1 MVVGFLSW
9 DGAVSEAFLG
19 EQAPRSHRRGYHPL
33 GPEVWLHLSLVMT
46 GYAGGAAEP
55 GFAVPAVMSFLRQLA
70 GSRSIRN
77 D

>member
-33 GPEVWLHLSLVMT
+33 APEVWLHISLVMT
-46 GYAGGAAEP
+46 GYAGGAAEARLP
-55 GFAVPAVMSFLRQLA
+55 CACRNELPPAFGGEQKH
-70 GSRSIRN
+70 
-77 D
+77 